1 MQFINRLAELIQ
13 HNSIDTLEYI
23 EDLNEVREIQQGIN
37 ENKEL
42 RKQYNEM
49 INSFYLSNGILHK
62 ISYKYLNDEQKTYM
76 SLMTQKEYNP
86 NNRYRQHILNYYSQ
100 HLEDRMN
107 DINLEYIR
115 DDFAKNYYAM
125 LPGLDSGL
133 EKIQPSVMNLKQSMM
148 ANYIPLFIKIGECL
162 QFDVEGFPKNELL
175 YLLYG
180 MAVWYAYAQEFT
192 TFKELVLYLQ
202 SFIQLNLLSKCFSS
216 LKLAEGK
223 GWNLVTFIEFKRGNT
238 RTTNYRY
245 SIAKKYIVSET
256 SYKYNNTKLIDDDKG
271 LYILTEMTEDTINK
285 TWDKLEELYK
295 SKQYNELITL
305 WFDSQLMTRSTCL
318 IGCMLIM
325 VLNGKLV
332 KFSKEEMP
340 DWKAI
345 LTGNFEGTYEF
356 IGEFDKIT
364 TGTETPTLNDV
375 LFTLNTY
382 TQMQNNS

>member
-1 MQFINRLAELIQ
+1 MQFINRLTELIQ
-13 HNSIDTLEYI
+13 HNSTDTLEYI
-23 EDLNEVREIQQGIN
+23 DDLNEVREIQQGIN

-49 INSFYLSNGILHK
+49 INSFYLSNGILPK
-62 ISYKYLNDEQKTYM
+62 VSYKYLNDEQKTYM
-76 SLMTQKEYNP
+76 NLMTQKEYNP

-100 HLEDRMN
+100 HLEDRMH

-133 EKIQPSVMNLKQSMM
+133 EKIQPQPLNLKPSVM

-180 MAVWYAYAQEFT
+180 MAVWYAYVQKFT

-216 LKLAEGK
+216 LKLTFEGK
-223 GWNLVTFIEFKRGNT
+223 PWNLVTFIEFKRGNI
-238 RTTNYRY
+238 RTSNYRY
-245 SIAKKYIVSET
+245 SIAKKYIT
-256 SYKYNNTKLIDDDKG
+256 NDRTYNNTKLIEDDKG

-285 TWDKLEELYK
+285 TWDKLEELYA
-295 SKQYNELITL
+295 SAQYNELITL

-375 LFTLNTY
+375 LFTLNAY
-382 TQMQNNS
+382 TQMQNNQ

>member
-1 MQFINRLAELIQ
+1 MQFINRLTELIQ
-13 HNSIDTLEYI
+13 HNSTDTLEYI
-23 EDLNEVREIQQGIN
+23 DDLNEVREIQQGIN

-49 INSFYLSNGILHK
+49 INSFYLSNGILPK
-62 ISYKYLNDEQKTYM
+62 VSYKYLNDEQKTYM
-76 SLMTQKEYNP
+76 NLMTQKEYNP

-100 HLEDRMN
+100 HLEDRMH

-133 EKIQPSVMNLKQSMM
+133 EKIQPQPLNLKPSVM

-180 MAVWYAYAQEFT
+180 MAVWYAYVQKFT

-216 LKLAEGK
+216 LKLTFEGK
-223 GWNLVTFIEFKRGNT
+223 PWNLVTFIEFKRGNI
-238 RTTNYRY
+238 RTSNYRY
-245 SIAKKYIVSET
+245 SIAKKYIT
-256 SYKYNNTKLIDDDKG
+256 NDRTYNNTKLIEDDKG

-285 TWDKLEELYK
+285 TWDKLEELYA
-295 SKQYNELITL
+295 SAQYNGLITL

-375 LFTLNTY
+375 LFTLNAY
-382 TQMQNNS
+382 TQMQNNQ